1 MKPLFLEFSGV
12 NSFSDKATVDFRR
25 LLAGGIFGI
34 FGDTGAGKSTIL
46 DCIGFA
52 LYGRIN
58 RIGREGSSIADVV
71 NYNCDKAKVNFEFET
86 EQGGERF
93 VWRVERTLNRNRGVQ
108 KAVLYEQKE
117 GGFVALCDGAAQVNR
132 KIETE
137 IIGISFEDFKK
148 CIALPQ
154 GEFSQFLQS
163 SRRERLQLVAK
174 LFSLE
179 RYGYPFYKR
188 TDDLLKEKDKTLAGV
203 KGKLDLY
210 ADVTP
215 ERLAQE
221 QKTAEELCKEREQK
235 RAAWQTAKAEADRY
249 AEALKNVQSLAEVR
263 RSLSRLAVREEAMTE
278 KRGALDALRTA
289 AVILS
294 LQKDIAQAHKNA
306 EISRTKANGLKM
318 QAEEAEQRLEARKAS
333 FAALRTEETEAKL
346 QQNLALAERAEKDFA
361 ELREAETKLKAA
373 RAEYRDLAA
382 VLKKF
387 ADFDYE
393 AEREKLAAARAALPA
408 EDNLPDYIAN
418 RFKSL
423 LLAEEY
429 AAFAEELSALAKKY
443 PVILPDATPL
453 IDRYAARGV
462 KNAVDLEKESDYF
475 RACAK
480 EKEKI
485 SQALVALEKRNTDFI
500 RAKEKESAS
509 RKEGERLKADFDAR
523 QSALADIAALGKKE
537 DISRRIGALQSERA
551 REEKA
556 QEECR
561 NRILSLKSGL
571 AAEEAKQNAYT
582 QSVKANAEQIE
593 KLLRQSGL
601 SSVEAAADLL
611 ARYGDP
617 EKLKG
622 ETEEYFRELHALRGE
637 EKRLAASVE
646 KLSPSAEESAAKRRA
661 EEEAQ
666 TAFSSVDRASAL
678 ADANAKETAD
688 RLAAKQALESEFAAQ
703 LKDYGLLEQIRSL
716 AEKDKFMEFIAVE
729 YLQEIAAGA
738 NNLLLHL
745 TNGRYFLVYDKNF
758 EVGDNFNGGEKRGVH
773 TLSGGETFLV
783 SLSLA
788 LALSAVI
795 HQKSLRPIE
804 FFFLDEGFGTLD
816 DELVDTVMDSL
827 EKLKNDNF
835 SIGIISH
842 VGELKNRLENRIT
855 VIKADGEHGS
865 SIRNG

>member
-1 MKPLFLEFSGV
+1 MKPLLLEFSGV
-12 NSFSDKATVDFRR
+12 NSFSDKATVDFRK

-58 RIGREGSSIADVV
+58 RIGREGSSLADAV
-71 NYNCDKAKVNFEFET
+71 NYNCDKAKVDFEFET

-93 VWRVERTLNRNRGVQ
+93 VWRVERTLSRSRGVQ
-108 KAVLYEQKE
+108 KAVLYEQK
-117 GGFVALCDGAAQVNR
+117 GDKFIALCEGAAQVNR
-132 KIETE
+132 RIEGE

-179 RYGYPFYKR
+179 RYGYPFYMR
-188 TDDLLKEKDKTLAGV
+188 TDELLKEKDKTLASV

-221 QKTAEELCKEREQK
+221 QKTAEGLSKEREQK
-235 RAAWQTAKAEADRY
+235 KAAWQTAKAEADRY
-249 AEALKNVQSLAEVR
+249 AEALKNAQALAKVR
-263 RSLSRLAVREEAMTE
+263 QELSALAVREEEMTE
-278 KRGALDALRTA
+278 KRGALDGLRTA

-306 EISRTKANGLKM
+306 EISRTKANGFKM
-318 QAEEAEQRLEARKAS
+318 QAEEAERRLEERKAA

-346 QQNLALAERAEKDFA
+346 QRDLALVERAEQDLVA
-361 ELREAETKLKAA
+361 LRDAAA
-373 RAEYRDLAA
+373 RLAA
-382 VLKKF
+382 AREDYRACAAELKKF
-387 ADFDYE
+387 ASFDYE
-393 AEREKLAAARAALPA
+393 TECEKLAAARAALPA

-429 AAFAEELSALAKKY
+429 AAFAEELSALAEKY
-443 PVILPDATPL
+443 PVIAPDVSPL
-453 IDRYAARGV
+453 IDRYASRGV
-462 KNAVDLEKESDYF
+462 KNAVDLEKEADYF
-475 RACAK
+475 RRCAK

-485 SQALVALEKRNTDFI
+485 NQALVALEKRNADFI
-500 RAKEKESAS
+500 RAVEKENAA

-523 QSALADIAALGKKE
+523 QSALAGITALGKKE
-537 DISRRIGALQSERA
+537 DISRRIGELQSERE
-551 REEKA
+551 REQKA

-561 NRILSLKSGL
+561 NKILSLKSDL
-571 AAEEAKQNAYT
+571 AAEEAKQEAYR
-582 QSVKANAEQIE
+582 QSVKASNGQIE
-593 KLLRQSGL
+593 NLFRQSGL

-611 ARYGDP
+611 ARFGDP
-617 EKLKG
+617 ENLKR
-622 ETEEYFRELHALRGE
+622 ETESYFLDLHACREE
-637 EKRLAASVE
+637 EKRLAALVKE
-646 KLSPSAEESAAKRRA
+646 LSPTEEEVAAKRRA

-678 ADANAKETAD
+678 ADANAKETAEK
-688 RLAAKQALESEFAAQ
+688 LAAKQALESEFAAQ

-729 YLQEIAAGA
+729 YLQEIASGA

-758 EVGDNFNGGEKRGVH
+758 EVGDNFNGGALRGVH

-788 LALSAVI
+788 LALSSVI
-795 HQKSLRPIE
+795 HQKSMRPIE

-865 SIRNG
+865 SIRTC